1 VIQLDGLIIVAK
13 PDAQPQGPIDMAFSN
28 TLNILTDRD
37 ESLYHLLSFS
47 FCSINTESFL
57 SNNVPLFSQ
66 DKNGKKPFLF
76 YITVG
81 ETAQFLAVFLTPS
94 SAKSTI
100 PTQLSLL
107 SSLSPAANVICL
119 SAADRSAKLK
129 NVMATLISCG
139 AQYFL
144 FDGRDSPNVK
154 NKALIFDVL
163 GVINMVPTFFYAPSA
178 VAQSING
185 IKEKADIKTDII
197 RI

>member
-13 PDAQPQGPIDMAFSN
+13 PDAQPQGPVDITFLN

-76 YITVG
+76 HVAVG
-81 ETAQFLAVFLTPS
+81 ETAKFLAVFVTPS

-107 SSLSPAANVICL
+107 SSLRPAANVICL
-119 SAADRSAKLK
+119 STADRSAKLK

-144 FDGRDSPNVK
+144 FDGRDSLNVK
-154 NKALIFDVL
+154 NKALILDVL
-163 GVINMVPTFFYAPSA
+163 GGINTVPTFFYAPS
-178 VAQSING
+178 VATQSKKS
-185 IKEKADIKTDII
+185 IKEKADIKTDLI